1 MSRTRNIQRN
11 QQKMKHTQQIENQ
24 TKIKREIDEEKSV
37 SHHHDTDPEVKRNNW
52 ILFGFIGFMCIV
64 WGILYWIFIV

>member
-11 QQKMKHTQQIENQ
+11 QHKLKHTQQKENQ
-24 TKIKREIDEEKSV
+24 IKRGIDEKKPV
-37 SHHHDTDPEVKRNNW
+37 SQHHDTDPEVKRNNW
-52 ILFGFIGFMCIV
+52 ILFIFIGFMCIV